1 MISAYDR
8 VYLPQ
13 AREVMGAMFDYA
25 VWDCKIDIDRF
36 FALFI
41 ASGLA
46 DRFGHGD
53 PKLVAGR
60 SGVELAWDVFEKT
73 NYTSERPE
81 PRYNLNRSKVYW
93 AGWAMA
99 HCQWA
104 TSLSFRALNRYLPPS
119 RIEGLYSPYHERDER
134 ALVEKVV
141 ELYCAAKPESNL
153 KLQRLKR
160 GLSQQELAEAAGVP
174 VRTLQQYEQRQ
185 KDILKANVSYIVSLA
200 HVIGCEIEDILDYV

>member
-13 AREVMGAMFDYA
+13 ARETMGAMLDYV

-36 FALFI
+36 FELFVTT
-41 ASGLA
+41 GFA
-46 DRFGHGD
+46 DRFGRGD

-60 SGVELAWDVFEKT
+60 SGVELAWDVFDKT
-73 NYTSERPE
+73 GSSTERIQ
-81 PRYNLNRSKVYW
+81 PRYNLNRSKAYW
-93 AGWAMA
+93 TGWALA
-99 HCQWA
+99 HVQWA
-104 TSLSFRALNRYLPPS
+104 TSVSFRALTKYLPPS

-141 ELYCAAKPESNL
+141 ELYIAAKPESNL
-153 KLQRLKR
+153 KLQRMKR
-160 GLSQQELAEAAGVP
+160 GLSQQELAAAAGVP

-200 HVIGCEIEDILDYV
+200 HVIGCEVEDILDYV

>member
-1 MISAYDR
+1 MISSYDR

-13 AREVMGAMFDYA
+13 ARETMGAMLDYA
-25 VWDCKIDIDRF
+25 VWDCKVDIDRF
-36 FALFI
+36 FALFV

-46 DRFGHGD
+46 DRFGRGD

-60 SGVELAWDVFEKT
+60 SGVELAWDVFTKT
-73 NYTSERPE
+73 GYADRRPA
-81 PRYNLNRSKVYW
+81 PRYNLNRGKTYW
-93 AGWAMA
+93 TGWALA

-104 TSLSFRALNRYLPPS
+104 TSLSFRALTRYLPPS

-141 ELYCAAKPESNL
+141 ELYREAKPESNL
-153 KLQRLKR
+153 KIQRQRR
-160 GLSQQELAEAAGVP
+160 GLSQHQLAESAGIP

-185 KDILKANVSYIVSLA
+185 KDILKANVSYVIALA
-200 HVIGCEIEDILDYV
+200 HVLGCDVEDILDYV